1 MGADRAVREGG
12 PLMRRIT
19 LVVPMLFVLVVIG
32 PDASAQASKTYVSFT
47 ETTTSVT
54 PPQQEWVSGT
64 TYHFRGLVEVTAV
77 AGDLDGTITAV
88 INGDVNMNTGA
99 GAAWGPFTFV
109 TSTVTWSG
117 SFRGDPEGSGTFIGL
132 GNDGST
138 IHGSFVQTAPDIL
151 EDEAVILSPTG

>member
-1 MGADRAVREGG
+1 
-12 PLMRRIT
+12 MRRIA
-19 LVVPMLFVLVVIG
+19 LAAPMVFALVVIG

-47 ETTTSVT
+47 ETTTSAT
-54 PPQQEWVSGT
+54 PPQQEWVSGG
-64 TYHFRGLVEVTAV
+64 TYHFRGLVEVTSIT
-77 AGDLDGTITAV
+77 GDLEGTITAV
-88 INGDVNMNTGA
+88 INGEVNLDTGA
-99 GAAWGPFTFV
+99 GAAWGTFTFV

-117 SFRGDPEGSGTFIGL
+117 SFRGDQKGSGTFIGL